1 MNNRAIGVFD
11 SGLGGL
17 TAVKELLSCLPG
29 EQIIYFGDT
38 GRVPY
43 GTRSHETVRQYVLQ
57 DIRFL
62 KQFDIKMIL
71 LACGTA
77 SAIALE
83 DARRENDLPIL
94 GVVQAAAE
102 AAVQKTQNGKIGV
115 LGTAATVHS
124 GAYEKEIKRLMPEA
138 EVFSTACGLFVP
150 LVENGYMEHEATRL
164 IAADYLAEQKA
175 AGVDTLIL
183 GCTHY
188 PLLAKVIGEIMGPE
202 VHLIN
207 SGAEAAHSVAN
218 YLAENG
224 LLAENRPAPTPQF
237 YVSDSAEQFS
247 QLGSLFLSQPL
258 EAKAEKIMIET
269 Y

>member
-17 TAVKELLSCLPG
+17 TAVKELLASLPG

-102 AAVQKTQNGKIGV
+102 AAVKMTKNGRIGV
-115 LGTAATVHS
+115 LGTAATVQS
-124 GAYEKEIKRLMPEA
+124 GAYEKEIKRMLPNA
-138 EVFSTACGLFVP
+138 SVVSTACGLFVP
-150 LVENGYMEHEATRL
+150 LVENGYLEHEATRL
-164 IAADYLAEQKA
+164 IAADYLREQKA

-188 PLLAKVIGEIMGPE
+188 PLLMGVIREIMGPC
-202 VHLIN
+202 VALVN
-207 SGAEAAHSVAN
+207 SGAEAAHGVQR
-218 YLAENG
+218 YLSENG
-224 LLAENRPAPTPQF
+224 LLAERGTLPAPQF

-247 QLGSLFLSQPL
+247 QLGSLFLAQTL